1 MKTVDGEDASL
12 LRQPESNMSA
22 EDEESVTTE
31 NESLTES
38 NPSSSDNETT
48 DDNSVPKNENSSE
61 TEAKP
66 RDKTNDVIFL
76 DACKSK
82 SDCVILDLLPY
93 CVNNHCVVFG
103 NDGNTRNT
111 TDNATAVVGNGT
123 TELKPYLDSISLGCE
138 SSCRVCHCNGDEQ
151 LISPCDCSGSVKWV
165 HETCLIKWMKSSF
178 KESCELCRREIE
190 ITKRRKPLSKWKLPS
205 QRPTPV
211 LWVLVFI
218 TAIALNLASVVK
230 DASRECS
237 STPCIVFYAVG
248 CIGVVLGTLF
258 LIYWSKR
265 AKHFINQWLEQNEEW
280 VVLLDN
286 MEKRDGRY
294 SSTTNVQIPTNDV
307 VLTNVRT

>member
-1 MKTVDGEDASL
+1 MKSDEY
-12 LRQPESNMSA
+12 
-22 EDEESVTTE
+22 EESEKALLQPQQQEKNAKTEPSE
-31 NESLTES
+31 NEPLNNAEEFYLQ
-38 NPSSSDNETT
+38 D
-48 DDNSVPKNENSSE
+48 ENIE
-61 TEAKP
+61 TET
-66 RDKTNDVIFL
+66 DTETNDTKHEKPPEVKFL
-76 DACKSK
+76 DGSKDK
-82 SDCVILDLLPY
+82 SDFVIDLVP
-93 CVNNHCVVFG
+93 CVNKVHCVVF
-103 NDGNTRNT
+103 NDIVTPHSGNTELDSLNSP
-111 TDNATAVVGNGT
+111 
-123 TELKPYLDSISLGCE
+123 TELKSCLDNISLSE
-138 SSCRVCHCNGDEQ
+138 PSCRVCHCTGSEQ

-165 HETCLIKWMKSSF
+165 HETCLVKWMKSSF

-190 ITKRRKPLSKWKLPS
+190 IAKRRKPLSKWKLPS

-280 VVLLDN
+280 VVLLEN
-286 MEKRDGRY
+286 MEKRDGKA
-294 SSTTNVQIPTNDV
+294 SSATNIPNLVDV
-307 VLTNVRT
+307 VTNIRT

>member
-1 MKTVDGEDASL
+1 MKLKPEDTQEYVFLAL
-12 LRQPESNMSA
+12 LQR
-22 EDEESVTTE
+22 EDDKRWDDDIIV
-31 NESLTES
+31 NESL
-38 NPSSSDNETT
+38 PL
-48 DDNSVPKNENSSE
+48 KNEKNNE
-61 TEAKP
+61 RADALDTTTPDDVDKENH
-66 RDKTNDVIFL
+66 DKTTDVIFL
-76 DACKSK
+76 DASKSK
-82 SDCVILDLLPY
+82 SDCVILDIVPSA
-93 CVNNHCVVFG
+93 VEKVHCVLFDDSVTP
-103 NDGNTRNT
+103 NHNAP
-111 TDNATAVVGNGT
+111 TDVESLSSPTDV
-123 TELKPYLDSISLGCE
+123 KPYVDTISLSEPC
-138 SSCRVCHCNGDEQ
+138 CRVCHCNGDEH

-165 HETCLIKWMKSSF
+165 HETCLVKWMKSSF

-190 ITKRRKPLSKWKLPS
+190 ITKRRKPLAKWKLPS

-280 VVLLDN
+280 VVLLEN

-294 SSTTNVQIPTNDV
+294 SSTNDV
-307 VLTNVRT
+307 VANSTDVRT